1 MILSLSVRSVGS
13 VRSVRSVLSVLFVAA
28 FAAPGAA
35 QPPPAADR
43 LPLAAAVERA
53 LGRFPAVE
61 SARAREQE
69 AREALGEAETGLRP
83 RGRLNASAIQYQ
95 EPMVVTPIHGFGPG
109 LFPEF
114 DETLFQGTLGLTWTL
129 WDGGATGAR
138 VRSAASQLEG
148 AGAALSAAEQALAGR
163 VAAAYLA
170 ALGQQQVLEAHDLR
184 LEALEAELSRVQQRF
199 EVGRAAKVEL
209 LRAEAALASAQAER
223 VRLSTAVD
231 SAERELARLLEAP
244 VEETRAGRLV
254 PVALADA
261 SPPDREVLIS
271 QGVAASPAVAQ
282 ARAQL
287 LAAEAGISLA
297 RSALKPELRA
307 VANLNEWSSSQGDF
321 TTEWNAG
328 FQIAV
333 PLFDS
338 GATRRRIAR
347 AEAAR
352 TAAAEQVR
360 LAEVQ
365 VREEV
370 DRAAARAEEAQAR
383 IESLR
388 SAVERFVEVAR
399 VQKLLL
405 DEGAGTQTDYLAAEA
420 DLLAARASLAEV
432 RNAAVLARIDLARAA
447 GRLSPDWLRSHVA
460 NEGET
465 TP

>member
-1 MILSLSVRSVGS
+1 MKSLSVFVLA
-13 VRSVRSVLSVLFVAA
+13 VLSVLA
-28 FAAPGAA
+28 FATPSAA
-35 QPPPAADR
+35 QPPAAEGR

-53 LGRFPAVE
+53 LGRFPSVE
-61 SARAREQE
+61 SARARQQE

-83 RGRLNASAIQYQ
+83 RGRFNASAIQYQ

-148 AGAALSAAEQALAGR
+148 AGAALNAAEQALAGC
-163 VAAAYLA
+163 VAAAYLTV
-170 ALGQQQVLEAHDLR
+170 LGQQQVLEAHDLR
-184 LEALEAELSRVQQRF
+184 LEALEAELSRVRQRF

-209 LRAEAALASAQAER
+209 LRAEAAQASAQAER
-223 VRLSTAVD
+223 VRLSVAVD

-261 SPPDREVLIS
+261 SPPDREALEAITAE
-271 QGVAASPAVAQ
+271 GIAASPAVAQ

-287 LAAEAGISLA
+287 LAAEAGITLA

-307 VANLNEWSSSQGDF
+307 IANLNEWSSSRGDF
-321 TTEWNAG
+321 TAEWNAG

-352 TAAAEQVR
+352 NAATEQVR

-370 DRAAARAEEAQAR
+370 DRAVARAEEARAR

-388 SAVERFVEVAR
+388 SAVERFTEVAR

-447 GRLSPDWLRSHVA
+447 GRLSPDWLRGHVA

>member
-1 MILSLSVRSVGS
+1 MILSSS
-13 VRSVRSVLSVLFVAA
+13 VRSVRSVLSVVFVAA
-28 FAAPGAA
+28 FAAPAAA
-35 QPPPAADR
+35 QAPAAEGP
-43 LPLAAAVERA
+43 LTLAAAVERA
-53 LGRFPAVE
+53 LGRFPAVA
-61 SARAREQE
+61 SARARQRE
-69 AREALGEAETGLRP
+69 AREALGEAGTGLRP
-83 RGRLNASAIQYQ
+83 RGRLNASAIHYQ

-114 DETLFQGTLGLTWTL
+114 DETLLQGTLGLTWTL

-138 VRSAASQLEG
+138 VRSAASQLDG
-148 AGAALSAAEQALAGR
+148 AGAALTAAEQALAGR

-170 ALGQQQVLEAHDLR
+170 ALGQQQVLEAYNLR
-184 LEALEAELSRVQQRF
+184 LEALEAELSRVRQRF
-199 EVGRAAKVEL
+199 EVGRAARVEL
-209 LRAEAALASAQAER
+209 LRAEAALASAEAER

-231 SAERELARLLEAP
+231 GAERDLARLLAAP
-244 VEETRAGRLV
+244 VEETRATRLA

-261 SPPDREVLIS
+261 APPDRESLIAE
-271 QGVAASPAVAQ
+271 GIAASPAVAQ

-287 LAAEAGISLA
+287 LAAEAGVALA
-297 RSALKPELRA
+297 RSALRPELRA
-307 VANLNEWSSSQGDF
+307 VANVNEWGSAQGDF
-321 TTEWNAG
+321 TAEWNAG
-328 FQIAV
+328 LQIAV
-333 PLFDS
+333 PLFDG

-352 TAAAEQVR
+352 AAAAEQVR

-370 DRAAARAEEAQAR
+370 DRAAARFEEAQAR
-383 IESLR
+383 IESLE
-388 SAVERFVEVAR
+388 SAAQRFAEVAR

-447 GRLSPDWLRSHVA
+447 GHLGPDWLRGHVTH
-460 NEGET
+460 EGET
-465 TP
+465 AP